1 MPLKLSLKPSEA
13 VIVNGAVMRN
23 GDRRGIMVLENKA
36 RVLRE
41 KDVVFPEAVQNAA
54 EHAYFALMQ
63 LYLTGE
69 SVGPLFEDAMAAL
82 CDVAHQSNDEL
93 IRRRVSEIGFAM
105 AEGDTYLALSKC
117 RKLLKAHGGAHG

>member
-23 GDRRGIMVLENKA
+23 GDRRGVMVLENKA
-36 RVLRE
+36 RILRE
-41 KDVVFPEAVQNAA
+41 KDVVFPESVRNAA

-69 SVGPLFEDAMAAL
+69 TEGALYEDAIAAL
-82 CDVAHQSNDEL
+82 CDVAHQSQDDL
-93 IRRRVSEIGFAM
+93 IRRRVSEIGFSI
-105 AEGDTYLALSKC
+105 AEGDTYAALSKC
-117 RKLLKAHGGAHG
+117 RKLLKAQGDGHG

>member
-23 GDRRGIMVLENKA
+23 GERRGIMVLENKA
-36 RVLRE
+36 RVMRE
-41 KDVVFPEAVQNAA
+41 KDIVFPEAVQTAA

-69 SVGPLFEDAMAAL
+69 TSGAIYDDVIVSL
-82 CDVAHQSNDEL
+82 CDIAASTKDDLVAQ
-93 IRRRVSEIGFAM
+93 RVQDIAI
-105 AEGDTYLALSKC
+105 AAAAGDTYIALSKC
-117 RKLLKAHGGAHG
+117 RKLLKVDGGRDG